1 MKAVIDIDACIGC
14 GVCESIDP
22 EVFQLQDD
30 GKAHILKE
38 DGDEAKIKDSIDQ
51 CPVQCISSE

>member
-1 MKAVIDIDACIGC
+1 MKAVIDLDACIGC

-30 GKAHILKE
+30 GKAHVIS
-38 DGDEAKIKDSIDQ
+38 DNGD
-51 CPVQCISSE
+51 